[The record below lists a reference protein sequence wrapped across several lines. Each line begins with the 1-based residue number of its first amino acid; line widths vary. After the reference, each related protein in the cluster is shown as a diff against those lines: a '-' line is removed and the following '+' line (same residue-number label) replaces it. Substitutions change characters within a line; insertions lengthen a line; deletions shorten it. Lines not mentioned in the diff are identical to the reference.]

1 MPSSQD
7 LENEG
12 KINVEIFKPANED
25 GLKNI
30 IIIIDSNL
38 NNIDVEEGQI
48 MLPLP
53 HLLWIL
59 GKCIKNPI
67 ISGWT
72 AVLLNI
78 TKNKLFSQSRIINY
92 ASVC

>member
-1 MPSSQD
+1 MPSLQD
-7 LENEG
+7 LGNYG
-12 KINVEIFKPANED
+12 KINVKIFKLANED

-30 IIIIDSNL
+30 IIDSNL
-38 NNIDVEEGQI
+38 NNIDGEEGQI
-48 MLPLP
+48 VLPLP
-53 HLLWIL
+53 HFLWIF

-67 ISGWT
+67 IPGWT
-72 AVLLNI
+72 AFLLNI